1 METKLGT
8 FSQVNNKLSFLGV
21 FETGAMELRANLAF
35 K

>member
-8 FSQVNNKLSFLGV
+8 FSQGNNKLSFLGV
-21 FETGAMELRANLAF
+21 FKTGTVELRANLAF